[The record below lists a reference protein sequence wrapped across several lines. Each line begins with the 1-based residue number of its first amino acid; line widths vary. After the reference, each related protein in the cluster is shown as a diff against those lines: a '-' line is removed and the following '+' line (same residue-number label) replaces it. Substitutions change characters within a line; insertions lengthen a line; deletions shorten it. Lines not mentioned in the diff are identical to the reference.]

1 MRVVLQRVKRA
12 SIVVDSETVGSIQEG
27 LLVLVGIVQG
37 DTCQDAE
44 KLAEKIVHLRIFS
57 DECGKMNCSLLDVK
71 GELLLV
77 SNFTLGADCRKGRRP
92 SFENAAPPKEAFAL
106 YQYLGQ
112 MFAQFK
118 DLTVAFGTFGAAM
131 QVYMEGDGPV
141 TIMLDSAQFK

>member
-12 SIVVDSETVGSIQEG
+12 SVLVDSQTVGSIQEG
-27 LLVLVGIVQG
+27 LLLLVGIERG

-44 KLAEKIVHLRIFS
+44 KLAEKIVHLRIFA
-57 DECGKMNCSLLDVK
+57 DACGKMNRSLLDVK

-92 SFENAAPPKEAFAL
+92 SFENAAPSKEAFAL

-112 MFAQFK
+112 TFAQFK
-118 DLTVAFGTFGAAM
+118 DLTVAFGAFGACM
-131 QVYMEGDGPV
+131 QVCMEGDGPV
-141 TIMLDSAQFK
+141 TIVLDSAQLK